1 MAGKSNN
8 VKNILIVEDDKDMR
22 EIYEIFFSDQ
32 KDKYLFDFESS
43 AEQAL
48 KKLKVKKYDLI
59 LLDIIMEPMSGDA
72 FFMYVRKEMGEDLK
86 NIPILVVSVLSPS
99 ILRQLKKINHVDFAQ
114 KPVTKEQLLEKIKA
128 IIG

>member
-1 MAGKSNN
+1 MVGTVND

-32 KDKYLFDFESS
+32 KDKYSFNFNSN
-43 AEQAL
+43 AEDALEQL
-48 KKLKVKKYDLI
+48 KKKKYDLI

-72 FFMYVRKEMGEDLK
+72 FFMHVRKEMGEDLK
-86 NIPILVVSVLSPS
+86 DIPILVVSVLSPS

-114 KPVTKEQLLEKIKA
+114 KPVTKEQLLGKIKE